1 MYKNVEAINSI
12 THLKSGIKEIN
23 SFSYAKELIH
33 APITIA
39 EFYESC
45 KDYPIVFAKDA
56 NESWSALA
64 LIGYKEKINLFIDSK
79 GVWEKNRYIPAFIRR
94 YPFIFVAQQGS
105 EELTLAFDLTCKE
118 ENCQNKERAFFD
130 EDAKATPFLQGIMS
144 FLTQFQNDAKATAEF
159 IKQLDDWGLIEARM
173 ANIITPSNETFTL
186 NGFYVINEE
195 KLRHLSKKKKEEIY
209 TKNAIPLITAHL
221 ISLSNIQ
228 RMGNR

>member
-1 MYKNVEAINSI
+1 MYQNVEPINSI
-12 THLKSGIKEIN
+12 AHLKCGIKEIN
-23 SFSYAKELIH
+23 SFAYAKELIH
-33 APITIA
+33 APITVA

-56 NESWSALA
+56 SESWSALA
-64 LIGYKEKINLFIDSK
+64 LIGYKDKENLFIDDK

-94 YPFIFVAQQGS
+94 YPFIFVAQEGS
-105 EELTLAFDLTCKE
+105 EELTLAFDITCKE
-118 ENCQNKERAFFD
+118 ENCKTAERCFFD

-159 IKQLDDWGLIEARM
+159 IKQLDDWELLEARM
-173 ANIITPSNETFTL
+173 ANIVTPTGETFTL

-195 KLRHLSKKKKEEIY
+195 KLRHIGKKKKEEINA
-209 TKNAIPLITAHL
+209 KNAIPLITAHL

-228 RMGNR
+228 RFGNR

>member
-1 MYKNVEAINSI
+1 MYQNVEPINSVV
-12 THLKSGIKEIN
+12 HSKCGIKELS
-23 SFSYAKELIH
+23 SFAYAKEMIH
-33 APITIA
+33 APITVA

-56 NESWSALA
+56 SESWSALA
-64 LIGYKEKINLFIDSK
+64 LIGYKEKENLFIDEK
-79 GVWEKNRYIPAFIRR
+79 GAWEKNRYVPAFIRR

-105 EELTLAFDLTCKE
+105 DELTLAFDITCKE
-118 ENCQNKERAFFD
+118 EKCTITERRFFD
-130 EDAKATPFLQGIMS
+130 DEAKATPFLQNIMS

-159 IKQLDDWGLIEARM
+159 IKQLDNWELLEARM
-173 ANIITPSNETFTL
+173 ANIVTPTGETFTL

-195 KLRHLSKKKKEEIY
+195 KLRHLGKKKKEEIY
-209 TKNAIPLITAHL
+209 AKNAIPLITAHL